1 MKLNILLSYDPAMHS
16 LVFSK
21 GVEGLGL
28 NNNLFMDINSN
39 FIHNYI
45 SLDTT
50 KMPFS
55 RKIDK

>member
-1 MKLNILLSYDPAMHS
+1 MRS

-28 NNNLFMDINSN
+28 NKNLFMDINSN
-39 FIHNYI
+39 FIHSYI